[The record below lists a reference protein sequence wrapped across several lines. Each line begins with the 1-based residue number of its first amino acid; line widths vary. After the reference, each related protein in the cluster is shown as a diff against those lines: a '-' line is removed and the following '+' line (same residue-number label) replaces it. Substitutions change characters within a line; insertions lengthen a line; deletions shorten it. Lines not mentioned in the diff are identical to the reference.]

1 MRNIDRKRLI
11 QRYYLARAGDYDAQ
25 KKRTWKASGGFGD
38 EVVCAMLSGLS
49 GLKDALVLEAGVGS
63 GRNAFPVLKN
73 LRPRFIGVDLSKEML
88 QQTKK
93 KLSTF
98 KKQYDL
104 VLGDAE
110 NLPFVN
116 GIFDVVVCMSTMHYF
131 NKQDVALRRFSQ
143 TLKSEGRF
151 IYGDLTVH
159 ESDDEGF
166 LEKLERTVSKAHVA
180 YRKPSEMKRI
190 LKYCGFHTSRIETF
204 AYRKSLHSLMED
216 KGRYFNVPAEALM
229 RCVRS
234 ASTNAR
240 ALYNLTD
247 TELTLYYTVITANKQ
262 RTDTMSQRST
272 CLKTPKQQGQKTLA
286 LVTKLGIIN
295 KDLEIGKDDKS
306 VYVPLVGR
314 PSRDVIKSLK
324 ESVPE
329 CRFSTHVFAEK
340 KQEAS
345 LADLLAGKLPGNLLA
360 SLPHSADIVGD
371 IAITEI
377 PSELDKYRQAIG
389 EAILK
394 ANKNVHTVLAKAG
407 AVSGTYRLRNYAV
420 IAGESKTETIH
431 KEYGC
436 RYYVNVAKAYFSPR
450 LSNEHNRVAALA
462 KDGETV
468 VDLFAGVGPF
478 AVRIAKTHEDVKVYA
493 IDINPDAV
501 EYLEKNIRLNRVE
514 GKVHAL
520 LGDARQ
526 LVSEKFAGIAD
537 RVIMNLP
544 EKAGEFVDVA
554 CVALKPAGGTV
565 HFYGFIN
572 ASESIEGLK
581 ARFIEAVEGCGRR
594 VDEVFSS
601 RFVRATAPYEWQ
613 AVLDAYVK

>member
-1 MRNIDRKRLI
+1 MRNVDQKRLI
-11 QRYYLARAGDYDAQ
+11 QRYYSARAGDYDAQ
-25 KKRTWKASGGFGD
+25 KKRTWKTSEGFGD
-38 EVVCAMLSGLS
+38 EVVCAMLNGLS
-49 GLKDALVLEAGVGS
+49 GLKGALVLEAGVGS
-63 GRNAFPVLKN
+63 GRNALPILKKFGHR
-73 LRPRFIGVDLSKEML
+73 LVGVDLSKEML
-88 QQTKK
+88 QQAKK

-110 NLPFVN
+110 RLPFMN
-116 GIFDVVVCMSTMHYF
+116 GVFDTVVCMSTIHYF
-131 NKQDVALRRFSQ
+131 NRQGAALRRFSQ
-143 TLKSEGRF
+143 ALKNEGTL
-151 IYGDLTVH
+151 IYGDLTAH

-166 LEKLERTVSKAHVA
+166 LEKLERTVSKAHTA
-180 YRKPSEMKRI
+180 YRKPSEMKHI
-190 LKYCGFHTSRIETF
+190 LKNCGFHTSRIETF
-204 AYRKSLHSLMED
+204 AYRKSLRSLMED
-216 KGRYFNVPAEALM
+216 KGRYFNVPAGALM

-234 ASTNAR
+234 ASDEAR
-240 ALYNLTD
+240 TLYGLTD
-247 TELTLYYTVITANKQ
+247 TELILYYTVITANKQ
-262 RTDTMSQRST
+262 SSDTMSQRST

-295 KDLEIGKDDKS
+295 RDLEIGKDDKS
-306 VYVPLVGR
+306 IYVPLVGR
-314 PSRDVIKSLK
+314 PSRDVIKALK

-340 KQEAS
+340 AQETS
-345 LADLLAGKLPGNLLA
+345 LVDLLAGKLPGNLLA

-371 IAITEI
+371 IAIIEI

-394 ANKNVHTVLAKAG
+394 ANKNVRTVLAKAG

-420 IAGESKTETIH
+420 IAGEPKTETIH

-436 RYYVNVAKAYFSPR
+436 QYYVNVAKAYFSPR

-501 EYLEKNIRLNRVE
+501 EYLERNIRLNRVE

-544 EKAGEFVDVA
+544 EKAGEFVDAA

-565 HFYGFIN
+565 HFYGFVN

-581 ARFIEAVEGCGRR
+581 TRFIEAVEKCGRH
-594 VDEVFSS
+594 VDKMFSS
-601 RFVRATAPYEWQ
+601 KFVRATAPYEWQ
-613 AVLDAYVK
+613 AVLDAHVK